1 MVRQPAWQSLHLQ
14 SDSWCKKG
22 DIMKLFKNRNKD
34 KEIEAE
40 ASAKSAENVNVT
52 EAADTV
58 KTQTIQDEAPE
69 TIVCPK

>member
-1 MVRQPAWQSLHLQ
+1 
-14 SDSWCKKG
+14 
-22 DIMKLFKNRNKD
+22 MKLFKNRNKD

-69 TIVCPK
+69 TIVCPKCGKTILKLSLIHI